1 MGTSEESPQ
10 SPGCSHSS
18 SPGHATHAEEEEPRR
33 CPIASS
39 DEEDLDSRHEED
51 KTDEEDV
58 DGGRNNSIWL
68 CFAKWD

>member
-1 MGTSEESPQ
+1 MGTSEDSPQ

-18 SPGHATHAEEEEPRR
+18 SPGHAAHVEEEPKQ

-39 DEEDLDSRHEED
+39 DEEDLDSHHEED

-58 DGGRNNSIWL
+58 DAGCNFFYL
-68 CFAKWD
+68 